1 MKKMLLIAFA
11 IGLMSTS
18 AMAAM
23 NGKIGKI
30 VFQSDGITKVELIKE
45 DMSVVISKVVG
56 TPEAQQTI
64 IASVLTAKSLN
75 ANVGFE
81 YGVDS
86 GSSIAG
92 WTKVIIY

>member
-1 MKKMLLIAFA
+1 M
-11 IGLMSTS
+11 
-18 AMAAM
+18 
-23 NGKIGKI
+23 
-30 VFQSDGITKVELIKE
+30 
-45 DMSVVISKVVG
+45 VISKVVG